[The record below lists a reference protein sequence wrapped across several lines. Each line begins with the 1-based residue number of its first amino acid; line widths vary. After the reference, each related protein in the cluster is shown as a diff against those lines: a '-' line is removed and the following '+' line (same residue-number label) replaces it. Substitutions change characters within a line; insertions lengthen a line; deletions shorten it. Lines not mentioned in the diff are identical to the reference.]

1 MAKGFVNGKIYTSFR
16 PRKIVNGLV
25 VANGRILYAGEEER
39 AKKITALLNGELI
52 DLEGKT
58 VLPGFI
64 DSHMHLDELGM
75 YLNMVDLRGVKSIEE
90 LKSRVKDYA
99 KKAETTWILGHGWDQ
114 ELFKERR
121 WPTRWDLDSVVKDRP
136 VMLSRVCLHSA
147 VLNTK
152 AMELTDLL
160 TMNSHNVVKDENGE
174 PVGIVKEEAFDLA
187 REKFKETLSLDDHE
201 KFLRDA
207 MSHASSY
214 GVTTVS
220 FVSCDENSIRG
231 LGKLWE
237 KGEMPIRVRVY
248 LNPEKSESCEMHS
261 KDILEFLKEFGIK
274 RGFGDERLKI
284 NGIKILCDGSFGSRT
299 AWLSEPYSDES
310 STQGSPNIDEKRLK
324 EIVKEAHNAGLQLA
338 IHGIGD
344 RAIDMIL
351 NAYEALGYIRDRR
364 HRIEH
369 ASLMREEQ
377 IEKMARLG
385 IVASVQPHF
394 VITDWWAKRRVGDR
408 VKWLYSF
415 KRMLDNSIILGF
427 GTDSPVEPIDPWE
440 TIYAAVTRGKYE
452 GVEYYEDT
460 KNESLDLEEALDAY
474 TSGSAYVIF
483 EEKELGSIEEG
494 KLADFIVVDRD
505 PFEVEEIELRRIK
518 VLETYVEGERVY
530 KK

>member
-1 MAKGFVNGKIYTSFR
+1 MDNMAKGFVNGKIYTSFR
-16 PRKIVNGLV
+16 PRKVVNGLV

-39 AKKITALLNGELI
+39 AKKITSLLNGELI
-52 DLEGKT
+52 DLEGKV

-64 DSHMHLDELGM
+64 DSHMHLDELGI
-75 YLNMVDLRGVKSIEE
+75 YLNMVDLRGVKSIED
-90 LKSRVKDYA
+90 LKHRVKDYA
-99 KKAETTWILGHGWDQ
+99 EKAKTTWILGHGWDQ

-136 VMLSRVCLHSA
+136 VMLSRICLHSA

-174 PVGIVKEEAFDLA
+174 PIGIVKEEAFDLA
-187 REKFKETLSLDDHE
+187 RKKFKETLSLDDYE

-207 MSHASSY
+207 MSYVSSY

-231 LGKLWE
+231 LCKLWE
-237 KGEMPIRVRVY
+237 RGEMPIRVRVY
-248 LNPEKSESCEMHS
+248 LNPEKSE
-261 KDILEFLKEFGIK
+261 ILKELGIK

-299 AWLSEPYSDES
+299 AWLSEPYSDEP
-310 STQGSPNIDEKRLK
+310 STQGHPNIEEERLK
-324 EIVKEAHNAGLQLA
+324 EIVKEAHNSGLQLA

-351 NAYEALGYIRDRR
+351 NAYEELGYIKDRR

-415 KRMLDNSIILGF
+415 KRMIDNGIPIGF

-460 KNESLDLEEALDAY
+460 KDESLELGEALNAY

-483 EEKELGSIEEG
+483 EEKDLGRIEEG

-505 PFEVEEIELRRIK
+505 PFEVEETELRRIK
-518 VLETYVEGERVY
+518 VLETYVGGERVY